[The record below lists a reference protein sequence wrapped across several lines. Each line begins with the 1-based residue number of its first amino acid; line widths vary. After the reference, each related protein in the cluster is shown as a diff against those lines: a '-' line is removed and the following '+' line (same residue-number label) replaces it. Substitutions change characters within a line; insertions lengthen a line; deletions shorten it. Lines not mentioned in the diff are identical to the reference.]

1 MDNLHAQLVAARILP
16 DLLDVLS
23 GRPCWL
29 VGGALRDALRGETTK
44 DFDLATPD
52 DPTPIAKAFAARIRG
67 HWFLMDSLR
76 RQSRVIV
83 PAQSGVWAFDFAP
96 LRAATL
102 NEDLRL
108 RDFTVNAVAWPIAS
122 SVTSAEFID
131 PLGGRGDIESRRLR
145 ACSAGVFHDDPLRV
159 LRGVRLAATL
169 GVEIES
175 ETFALMGEAA
185 PELAQVAGERIQA
198 ELALILGA
206 AREGESLARLH
217 ALGLP
222 PLLFGKPEAQGSWAS
237 GVNRV
242 ERIGAGLEQ
251 GAGEL
256 LAEFTEGEGDEGG
269 WSAAALLKLAALLA
283 GYRPTIDVGEH
294 LRLSRRAGN
303 LLRRLREL
311 PPETLAELRPLRD
324 AAPRLRALWV
334 EQLGAEPVFGLTWLL
349 CQADD
354 PRSWLL
360 DARRALTDYREHLR
374 HGRIPDL
381 VDGAWVRQHLVISDG
396 RRIGETLRKLRA
408 AELSGHVKTPDEAR
422 KFLESL
428 AEKNIDKEIDPP

>member
-29 VGGALRDALRGETTK
+29 VGGALRDALRGQASK

-52 DPTPIAKAFAARIRG
+52 DPTPIARAFAARIRG
-67 HWFLMDSLR
+67 HWFLMDALR
-76 RQSRVIV
+76 HQSRVVV
-83 PAQSGVWAFDFAP
+83 PAQAGGWLFDFAP
-96 LRAATL
+96 LRAPTL

-108 RDFTVNAVAWPIAS
+108 RDFTVNAVAWPISAA
-122 SVTSAEFID
+122 VTQAELID
-131 PLGGRGDIESRRLR
+131 PLDGRRDIEERRLR
-145 ACSAGVFHDDPLRV
+145 ACSAGVFRDDPLRV

-169 GVEIES
+169 GMEIES
-175 ETFALMGEAA
+175 KTFALMSEAA
-185 PELAQVAGERIQA
+185 ANLTRVAAERIQG
-198 ELALILGA
+198 ELALIFSA
-206 AREGESLARLH
+206 ARVGESLARLH

-237 GVNRV
+237 GVTRV
-242 ERIGAGLEQ
+242 ERIVAGLEE

-256 LAEFTEGEGDEGG
+256 LTEFTEGEGG
-269 WSAAALLKLAALLA
+269 WSAAALLKLAALIA
-283 GYRPTIDVGEH
+283 GYRPSIDVGEQ

-303 LLRRLREL
+303 FLCRLREL

-334 EQLGAEPVFGLTWLL
+334 EQLGTEPVLGLTWLL
-349 CQADD
+349 CRADD
-354 PRSWLL
+354 PRRWLPES
-360 DARRALTDYREHLR
+360 RRALTDYREHLR

-381 VDGAWVRQHLVISDG
+381 VDGAWVRKHLGLSDG

-408 AELSGHVKTPDEAR
+408 AELSGQVKTPDEAR

>member
-44 DFDLATPD
+44 DFDLATPG

-76 RQSRVIV
+76 HQSRVVV
-83 PAQSGVWAFDFAP
+83 PAQTGGWAFDFAP
-96 LRAATL
+96 LRAPTL

-108 RDFTVNAVAWPIAS
+108 RDFTANAVAWQIVS
-122 SVTSAEFID
+122 SGTRAELID

-169 GVEIES
+169 GMEIENA
-175 ETFALMGEAA
+175 TFALMGEAA

-198 ELALILGA
+198 ELALIFCA
-206 AREGESLARLH
+206 ERAGESLVRLH
-217 ALGLP
+217 DLGLP
-222 PLLFGKPEAQGSWAS
+222 PLLFGPSEVQGSWEE
-237 GVNRV
+237 GVSWV
-242 ERIGAGLEQ
+242 ARIVAGLEQ

-256 LAEFTEGEGDEGG
+256 LAEFPAEEGG

-283 GYRPTIDVGEH
+283 GYRPSSDVGMH

-311 PPETLAELRPLRD
+311 PPETLAELHPLRD
-324 AAPRLRALWV
+324 AAPRRRALWV
-334 EQLGAEPVFGLTWLL
+334 EQLGAEPVLALTWLL

-354 PRSWLL
+354 PRRRLPE
-360 DARRALTDYREHLR
+360 ARRALKDYHDHLR
-374 HGRIPDL
+374 HGRISDL
-381 VDGAWVRQHLVISDG
+381 VDGAWLRQHLGLSDG

-408 AELSGHVKTPDEAR
+408 AELSGQVKTPDEAR

>member
-1 MDNLHAQLVAARILP
+1 MDNLHTQLVAARILP

-29 VGGALRDALRGETTK
+29 VGGALRDALRGEASK
-44 DFDLATPD
+44 DFDLATPG

-76 RQSRVIV
+76 HQSRVVV
-83 PAQSGVWAFDFAP
+83 PAQAGGWAFDFAP

-108 RDFTVNAVAWPIAS
+108 RDFTVNAVAWPVAS

-131 PLGGRGDIESRRLR
+131 PLGGRGDIDSCLLR
-145 ACSAGVFHDDPLRV
+145 ACSVGVFHDDPLRV

-169 GVEIES
+169 GMEIES
-175 ETFALMGEAA
+175 ETFALMGETA
-185 PELAQVAGERIQA
+185 PELAQVAGERIQG
-198 ELALILGA
+198 ELALIFGVKKA
-206 AREGESLARLH
+206 GKSLARLRD
-217 ALGLP
+217 LGLP
-222 PLLFGKPEAQGSWAS
+222 PLLFGPPEVQGSWEE
-237 GVNRV
+237 GVRLTA
-242 ERIGAGLEQ
+242 RIVAGLAQ

-256 LAEFTEGEGDEGG
+256 LAEFPEEEGEGG

-283 GYRPTIDVGEH
+283 GYRPSSDVGMH

-311 PPETLAELRPLRD
+311 PPETLDELRLLRD
-324 AAPRLRALWV
+324 AAPRRRALWV
-334 EQLGAEPVFGLTWLL
+334 EQLGAEPVLGLTWLL
-349 CQADD
+349 SQADD
-354 PRSWLL
+354 PRPWLPE
-360 DARRALTDYREHLR
+360 ARRALNDYHDHLR

-381 VDGAWVRQHLVISDG
+381 VDGAWLRQKLGLSDG

-408 AELSGHVKTPDEAR
+408 AELSGQVKTPDEAC
-422 KFLESL
+422 KLLESL

>member
-1 MDNLHAQLVAARILP
+1 MDNLHTQLVAARILP

-29 VGGALRDALRGETTK
+29 VGGALRDALRGEDSK
-44 DFDLATPD
+44 DFDLAMPG

-76 RQSRVIV
+76 HQSRVVV
-83 PAQSGVWAFDFAP
+83 PAQAGGWAFDFAP

-131 PLGGRGDIESRRLR
+131 PLGGRADIESRQLR

-169 GVEIES
+169 GMEIES
-175 ETFALMGEAA
+175 ATFALMGEAA

-198 ELALILGA
+198 ELALIFGA
-206 AREGESLARLH
+206 NRAGENLAQLH

-222 PLLFGKPEAQGSWAS
+222 PLLFGPPEVQGSWEE
-237 GVNRV
+237 GVSQMARLV
-242 ERIGAGLEQ
+242 AGLEQ

-256 LAEFTEGEGDEGG
+256 LAEFLEEEGEGG
-269 WSAAALLKLAALLA
+269 WSSSALLKLAALLA
-283 GYRPTIDVGEH
+283 GYRPTSDVGEN
-294 LRLSRRAGN
+294 LRLSRRACN

-311 PPETLAELRPLRD
+311 SPESLTGLHPLRD
-324 AAPRLRALWV
+324 AAPRRRALWV
-334 EQLGAEPVFGLTWLL
+334 EQLGTEPVLGLTWLL
-349 CQADD
+349 SQADD
-354 PRSWLL
+354 PRRLL
-360 DARRALTDYREHLR
+360 PEARRALNDYHDHLR

-381 VDGAWVRQHLVISDG
+381 VDGAWVRRHLGMNDG
-396 RRIGETLRKLRA
+396 RMIGETLRKLRA
-408 AELSGHVKTPDEAR
+408 AELSGHVKNPDEAR

-428 AEKNIDKEIDPP
+428 TEKNIDKEIDPP

>member
-29 VGGALRDALRGETTK
+29 VGGALRDALRGKDSK

-52 DPTPIAKAFAARIRG
+52 DPTPVARAFAARIRG

-76 RQSRVIV
+76 RQSRVVV
-83 PAQSGVWAFDFAP
+83 PGEAGDWAFDFAP

-108 RDFTVNAVAWPIAS
+108 RDFTVNAVAWPLSS
-122 SVTSAEFID
+122 SVTKAELID
-131 PLGGRGDIESRRLR
+131 PLDGRRDIAARVLR
-145 ACSAGVFHDDPLRV
+145 ACSSGVFDDDPLRV

-169 GVEIES
+169 EMEIES

-185 PELAQVAGERIQA
+185 PELTQVAGERIQG
-198 ELALILGA
+198 ELALIFGA
-206 AREGESLARLH
+206 KKAGESLARLRD
-217 ALGLP
+217 LGLP
-222 PLLFGKPEAQGSWAS
+222 PVLFGPCAARGSWEE
-237 GVNRV
+237 GVSRV
-242 ERIGAGLEQ
+242 ARIVAGLEQ

-256 LAEFTEGEGDEGG
+256 LAEFPAGEGEGG
-269 WSAAALLKLAALLA
+269 WSASALLKLAALLA
-283 GYRPTIDVGEH
+283 GYRPSSDVGVH
-294 LRLSRRAGN
+294 LRLSRRADN

-311 PPETLAELRPLRD
+311 PPETLAELHPLRD
-324 AAPRLRALWV
+324 AAPRRRALWV
-334 EQLGAEPVFGLTWLL
+334 EQLGAEPVPALTWLL
-349 CQADD
+349 CQVDD
-354 PRSWLL
+354 PRRRLPE
-360 DARRALTDYREHLR
+360 ARRALKDYHDHLR

-381 VDGAWVRQHLVISDG
+381 VDGAWLRRHLGMNDG
-396 RRIGETLRKLRA
+396 RMIGDALRKLRA
-408 AELSGHVKTPDEAR
+408 AELSGQVKTPEEAR

-428 AEKNIDKEIDPP
+428 VEKNIDKEIDPP

>member
-1 MDNLHAQLVAARILP
+1 MDNLHTQLVAARILP
-16 DLLDVLS
+16 ELLEVLA

-29 VGGALRDALRGETTK
+29 VGGALRDALRGHASK
-44 DFDLATPD
+44 DFDLATPG
-52 DPTPIAKAFAARIRG
+52 DPTTIARAFAVRIRG

-76 RQSRVIV
+76 HQSRVVV
-83 PAQSGVWAFDFAP
+83 PAQAGGWAFDFAP

-169 GVEIES
+169 GMEIES
-175 ETFALMGEAA
+175 ATFALMGEAA
-185 PELAQVAGERIQA
+185 AELAQVAGERIQA
-198 ELALILGA
+198 ELALIFGA
-206 AREGESLARLH
+206 ERAGESLARLY

-222 PLLFGKPEAQGSWAS
+222 PLLFGPPEVQDSWEE
-237 GVNRV
+237 GVSRV
-242 ERIGAGLEQ
+242 ARITAGLEQ

-256 LAEFTEGEGDEGG
+256 LAEFPVEEGEGG
-269 WSAAALLKLAALLA
+269 WSASALLKLAALLA
-283 GYRPTIDVGEH
+283 GYRPSSDVGMH

-311 PPETLAELRPLRD
+311 PPETLAELHPLRD
-324 AAPRLRALWV
+324 AAPRRRALWV

-354 PRSWLL
+354 PRRWLPE
-360 DARRALTDYREHLR
+360 ARRALTDYHDHLY

-381 VDGAWVRQHLVISDG
+381 VDGAWVRQQLGLSDG

-408 AELSGHVKTPDEAR
+408 AELSGHVKTPEEAR

-428 AEKNIDKEIDPP
+428 AEKNIDKEINPP

>member
-29 VGGALRDALRGETTK
+29 VGGALRDALRGQASK
-44 DFDLATPD
+44 DFDLATPG

-67 HWFLMDSLR
+67 HWFFMDSLR
-76 RQSRVIV
+76 HQSRVVV
-83 PAQSGVWAFDFAP
+83 PAQAGGWAFDFAP

-102 NEDLRL
+102 NEDLGL

-122 SVTSAEFID
+122 AVTSAELID
-131 PLGGRGDIESRRLR
+131 PLGGRADIESRLLR
-145 ACSAGVFHDDPLRV
+145 ACSSGVFHDDPLRV

-169 GVEIES
+169 GMEIES
-175 ETFALMGEAA
+175 ATFALMGEAA
-185 PELAQVAGERIQA
+185 AKLTQVAGERIQA
-198 ELALILGA
+198 ELALILAA
-206 AREGESLARLH
+206 ARAGESLSRLYT
-217 ALGLP
+217 LGLP
-222 PLLFGKPEAQGSWAS
+222 PLLFGPSEVQGSWEE
-237 GVNRV
+237 GVIRV
-242 ERIGAGLEQ
+242 ARIVAGLEK

-256 LAEFTEGEGDEGG
+256 LAEFPEEEGEGG

-283 GYRPTIDVGEH
+283 GYWPSIDVGMH

-311 PPETLAELRPLRD
+311 PPETLAELQPLRD

-354 PRSWLL
+354 PRRWLPE
-360 DARRALTDYREHLR
+360 ARRALKDYHNHLH

-381 VDGAWVRQHLVISDG
+381 VDGAWVRQQLGLSDG
-396 RRIGETLRKLRA
+396 RRIGETLRNLRA
-408 AELSGHVKTPDEAR
+408 AELSGQVKTPEEAR

-428 AEKNIDKEIDPP
+428 AEKNIDKEINPP